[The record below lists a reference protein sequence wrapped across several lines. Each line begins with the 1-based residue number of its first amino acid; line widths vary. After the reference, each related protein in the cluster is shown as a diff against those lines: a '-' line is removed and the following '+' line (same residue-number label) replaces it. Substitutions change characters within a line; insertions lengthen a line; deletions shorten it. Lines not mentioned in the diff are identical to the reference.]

1 MTVYKI
7 KGLSGTVE
15 QVITLSAETPEQALE
30 DAKQYFPERL
40 HGHLSV
46 SSDDSEY
53 RELLR
58 KNGYPEHVL
67 ALFSDEDCEGEC
79 EAVGIV

>member
-1 MTVYKI
+1 MTEYKI
-7 KGLSGTVE
+7 KGQSGTVE
-15 QVITLSAETPEQALE
+15 QVITLSAETPEQVLE
-30 DAKQYFPERL
+30 YAKKYFPVRM
-40 HGHLSV
+40 HDQLSV
-46 SSDDSEY
+46 SSDDNEY

-67 ALFSDEDCEGEC
+67 ALFSDEDCEGDC

>member
-1 MTVYKI
+1 MTEFKI
-7 KGLSGTVE
+7 KGQSGTVE

-30 DAKQYFPERL
+30 DAKKYFPVRM
-40 HGHLSV
+40 HGQLSV

-58 KNGYPEHVL
+58 KNGYPEKVL
-67 ALFSDEDCEGEC
+67 DKLSDYECEGEC

>member
-7 KGLSGTVE
+7 KGQSGTVE
-15 QVITLSAETPEQALE
+15 QVITVSAETPEQALE
-30 DAKQYFPERL
+30 DAKKYFPERM
-40 HGHLSV
+40 HCQLSV
-46 SSDDSEY
+46 SSDDNEY

-58 KNGYPEHVL
+58 KNGYPERVL
-67 ALFSDEDCEGEC
+67 EQFSDEDCEGEC